1 VVDHD
6 NALGRSTRQYQAAI
20 EVGEA
25 LGDVEPRPL
34 VTGHSLGG
42 GKAQAA
48 VVGANGLIRGEMF
61 NAAGVHPDVLG
72 MTSVDLER
80 FSRNVQQHRTT
91 GGINVGGGDPL
102 TGLQM
107 SLKAQAVAFGA
118 ASGLSSV
125 TGTSRRGLEAVGVRF
140 GDVKKAHEE
149 ESTVAAL
156 GKRISTITAEDAAE
170 NHRRFGWY
178 VPPTLGQANTQ
189 SVVSKNAD
197 GTDTGLA
204 AQHSIVNMVNGY
216 ESRKL
221 GDVQKLV
228 KVSGTRVP
236 VEKFIGVP

>member
-1 VVDHD
+1 
-6 NALGRSTRQYQAAI
+6 
-20 EVGEA
+20 
-25 LGDVEPRPL
+25 
-34 VTGHSLGG
+34 
-42 GKAQAA
+42 
-48 VVGANGLIRGEMF
+48 MF

-72 MTSVDLER
+72 MRSVDLER
-80 FSRNVQQHRTT
+80 FSRSVQQHRTA

-107 SLKAQAVAFGA
+107 SLKAQTVAYGA

-125 TGTSRRGLEAVGVRF
+125 TGASRRGLEALGVRF
-140 GDVKKAHEE
+140 GDVKTAHEE
-149 ESTVAAL
+149 ESTLAAL

-221 GDVQKLV
+221 SDVQKLV
-228 KVSGTRVP
+228 KASGTRVP
-236 VEKFIGVP
+236 VERFIGPS